1 MTDPPSLYR
10 AVRTANTLLLAA
22 AVALVLDQS
31 VASALSRISLV
42 PHWRS
47 DDRTLVVVDKT
58 GDSSWNEASRHAVTT
73 FSRSAT
79 GTGLQLTWTSGSG
92 PCKSGGSR
100 IEICQEPYQALGDD
114 MALDREGLTDLRLG
128 PDRKQAHIGGTSII
142 VCSNCGLQAPRRR
155 IVATHELGHALGL
168 EHNRRLSSLMFPSG
182 GTDKPDEQDVQ
193 ALRDLYAHA
202 DAEDRCGFFDVVVGP
217 FCL

>member
-1 MTDPPSLYR
+1 MRPGSLYQNVR
-10 AVRTANTLLLAA
+10 AANIFLFAAGLA
-22 AVALVLDQS
+22 LMLDVS
-31 VASALSRISLV
+31 VASALSRVDQI
-42 PHWRS
+42 PHWDS
-47 DDRTLVVVDKT
+47 DDRALVVVDKT
-58 GDSSWNEASRHAVTT
+58 GDRSWNEATRHAVD
-73 FSRSAT
+73 ALNQAAP
-79 GTGLQLTWTSGSG
+79 GTGLRLTWTSGTG
-92 PCKSGGSR
+92 PCTISGNR